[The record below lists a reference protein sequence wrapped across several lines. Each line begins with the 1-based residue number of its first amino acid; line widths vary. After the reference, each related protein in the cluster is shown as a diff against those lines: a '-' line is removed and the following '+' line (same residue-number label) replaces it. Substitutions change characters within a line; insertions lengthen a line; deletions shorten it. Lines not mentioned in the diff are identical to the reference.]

1 MTVTIAAYL
10 RASQDRDNTGYSIE
24 RQLEDIQRLCETR
37 GWTIT
42 ETFADNDVSATSRK
56 PRPAFNAMMTRV
68 DAGEFDIICA
78 RHMDR
83 LLRRLAELESVLE
96 RCETTKTHIVTASD
110 GVDTSTDGGRLVAR
124 ILSSVAQGEVE
135 RKGARQRSAVVQAAK
150 QGRWVGGR
158 RPFGYN
164 SDGKTIREDEAT
176 LIRQGYEDI
185 LAGESL
191 SEVAR
196 RWTASGHPTTQ
207 GCEVWQRGAVK
218 DVLGNPRNAGLR
230 RHRTQEDRAD
240 IRQNPELGITGK
252 AEWPPIID
260 EATWRRAV
268 RIICDPKRYTGGTS
282 PRGLLT
288 GVGRCGLCG
297 LTVHRGG
304 AVRPENRTYRCRSM
318 KHVARKAD
326 PVDKWVEEM
335 AIAALSKPGA
345 AQLWSTVDVTGLLA
359 QADDLR
365 VRLAELDDDYT
376 RMSRTRW
383 RSLNDRIQAELADV
397 EAQLAASM
405 PSAPIGKV
413 ATAKD
418 PRAVWESLTVPQ
430 RRKIIDTIMEVRIF
444 PPGRGVRTFDTDTV
458 VCTPKAQS

>member
-1 MTVTIAAYL
+1 
-10 RASQDRDNTGYSIE
+10 
-24 RQLEDIQRLCETR
+24 
-37 GWTIT
+37 
-42 ETFADNDVSATSRK
+42 
-56 PRPAFNAMMTRV
+56 
-68 DAGEFDIICA
+68 
-78 RHMDR
+78 
-83 LLRRLAELESVLE
+83 LESVLE

-158 RPFGYN
+158 RPFGYD

-252 AEWPPIID
+252 ADWPPERLAPLAEYVRTLSTPELEQAPGDVSAGAALFVSKQCGTCHDGPSGESLRVYSFTEVGTDSAYANIYNPGSD
-260 EATWRRAV
+260 GKPCCGLGGDSGYVTHGVKAPRMTGVAWQTRFLHNGSVSTLEALF
-268 RIICDPKRYTGGTS
+268 CLS
-282 PRGLLT
+282 PRPMVTLPAQT
-288 GVGRCGLCG
+288 AVGHRFTCDG
-297 LTVHRGG
+297 LTV
-304 AVRPENRTYRCRSM
+304 VE
-318 KHVARKAD
+318 KQQLVAYLR
-326 PVDKWVEEM
+326 
-335 AIAALSKPGA
+335 AL
-345 AQLWSTVDVTGLLA
+345 
-359 QADDLR
+359 
-365 VRLAELDDDYT
+365 
-376 RMSRTRW
+376 
-383 RSLNDRIQAELADV
+383 
-397 EAQLAASM
+397 
-405 PSAPIGKV
+405 
-413 ATAKD
+413 
-418 PRAVWESLTVPQ
+418 
-430 RRKIIDTIMEVRIF
+430 
-444 PPGRGVRTFDTDTV
+444 
-458 VCTPKAQS
+458 